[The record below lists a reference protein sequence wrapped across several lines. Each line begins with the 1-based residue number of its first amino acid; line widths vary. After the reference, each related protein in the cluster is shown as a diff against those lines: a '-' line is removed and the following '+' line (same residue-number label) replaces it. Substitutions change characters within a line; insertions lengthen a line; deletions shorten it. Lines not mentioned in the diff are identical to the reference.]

1 MINSKEV
8 LYTSGKNDECY
19 TPSYAVEPILKYIPK
34 DWVVWCPCDTD
45 ESEFVKLIKANGN
58 KVISSHIFEGKD
70 FLTHL
75 PTEHWDCIITNPPFT
90 NKRAYFERAL
100 ELGKPFAILMTLTI
114 FNDKYPMWSFKERGV
129 TPQLLKF
136 DKRVE
141 FVQKDSNN
149 TNKIT
154 FQSGYICRDFL
165 TDDFILEELCTH

>member
-8 LYTSGKNDECY
+8 LYSMGKNDECY
-19 TPSYAVEPILKYIPK
+19 TPSYAVNPILKYIPK
-34 DWVVWCPCDTD
+34 NWVVWCPCDTED
-45 ESEFVKLIKANGN
+45 SEFVKLIKTNGN

-70 FLTHL
+70 FFTYS

-114 FNDKYPMWSFKERGV
+114 FNDKYPMWSFKEKRV

-141 FVQKDSNN
+141 FIQKDSNSK
-149 TNKIT
+149 NKIT

-165 TDDFILEELCTH
+165 TKDFILEELCLH